1 MISAF
6 TNIFKIPELRQRV
19 LFTLAMIV
27 IIRAGSAITT
37 PGVNAEILREWFRN
51 VADAQSA
58 GGIAS
63 LFNLFSGGALAHCAI
78 FSLGIMPYISAS
90 IMMQLLTAVVPQL
103 GKLAREDG
111 GRRKI
116 MQYTRYATIALCIFQ
131 GYLLARSFE
140 NPQANPFLP
149 GIMDTINR
157 LGLDL
162 VPEPG
167 VAFQLMTIIT
177 MTAGTMF
184 LMWMGDQI
192 TERGIGNGVSLVI
205 TVGILAQLPAGL
217 IQAWRTFVPTAAGAQ
232 ANVSPIVLVLLCL
245 FLVLVIAAVIAVT
258 QAQRKISIQ
267 YAKRVVGRKVYGGQ
281 TQYMP
286 LKINYAGV
294 MPIIFA
300 QAILLFP
307 STIINM
313 AFPQSRTAQEIAN
326 LLAVGWL
333 HYVLYAAMIFFFSY
347 FWVATQFQP
356 VQIADDLKKYGG
368 FIPGVRPGKP
378 TADFLDFTMS
388 RLTFAGAVFLTVI
401 AVLPQL
407 LAQALKVP
415 YMTAQFFGGTGVL
428 IIVGVVLDT
437 MRQVETHLL
446 QRHYDGFLRKGR
458 IRGAREQ
465 RPRLGSG
472 QVLNDSSLV
481 LIYASLGILVIAG
494 VTIFFATRR

>member
-51 VADAQSA
+51 VANAQAA
-58 GGIAS
+58 GGVAS

-90 IMMQLLTAVVPQL
+90 IMLQLLTAVVPQL

-116 MQYTRYATIALCIFQ
+116 MQYTRYSTIALCVFQ
-131 GYLLARSFE
+131 GYLLAKSFE

-167 VAFQLMTIIT
+167 IGFQFMTIIT

-192 TERGIGNGVSLVI
+192 TERGIGNGVSLII

-217 IQAWRTFVPTAAGAQ
+217 IQAWRTFVPSAPGAQ
-232 ANVSPIVLVLLCL
+232 ASVSPIVLVLLCL
-245 FLVLVIAAVIAVT
+245 FLVFVIASVIAVT

-313 AFPQSRTAQEIAN
+313 AFPQNRTAQEIAN

-333 HYVLYAAMIFFFSY
+333 HYVLYGVMIFFFSY

-378 TADFLDFTMS
+378 TADFLDYTMS
-388 RLTFAGAVFLTVI
+388 RLTCAGAIFLTVI

-465 RPRLGSG
+465 RPRMGSG
-472 QVLNDSSLV
+472 QVLDDNSLV

-494 VTIFFATRR
+494 VTIFFATKR